1 MNSEFSTNIIIMK
14 VIFYLPLFA
23 LLFHSHLYNYVR
35 SMTEGPS
42 EEFMII
48 GSGSCYIEQS
58 EPKPW
63 SAAKSS
69 CEEVGGSLM
78 KMDNQQ
84 EEAMIQEKLGMSGE
98 T

>member
-1 MNSEFSTNIIIMK
+1 MMTK
-14 VIFYLPLFA
+14 VIFYLPPFA
-23 LLFHSHLYNYVR
+23 LLFHSYLHKYVR

-48 GSGSCYIEQS
+48 GSGCYYIEQS

-84 EEAMIQEKLGMSGE
+84 KKAMILEKLGMSG
-98 T
+98 